1 MTQSL
6 SMSRRGLI
14 GVAGASVLGAPLL
27 MARTATAQTNQP
39 QTSME
44 IKHAMPPETNRFKL
58 GNFEVLVVKDGA
70 RRANPGETFGTDQS
84 AETVGKLLED
94 NFLPKEQFVN
104 SFSPVL
110 VNTGTDLVLFDTG
123 FGESG
128 RGAGN
133 GRLIEGMAA
142 AGYSP
147 EDVTVVVLT
156 HMHGDHIGGLM
167 EKGAPAFSRRVM
179 FSARRNMI
187 SGRTRSGLAR
197 LPKAARR
204 ASSPTSNRWR
214 KRRPSSATALTWFPA
229 SPALRR
235 LAIRRVT

>member
-6 SMSRRGLI
+6 GMSRRGLI

-44 IKHAMPPETNRFKL
+44 ITHAMPPETNRFKL

-70 RRANPGETFGTDQS
+70 RAAPNPGETFGTDQS

-123 FGESG
+123 FGEAG
-128 RGAGN
+128 RDAGN

-142 AGYSP
+142 AGYTP

-156 HMHGDHIGGLM
+156 HMHGDHIGG
-167 EKGAPAFSRRVM
+167 
-179 FSARRNMI
+179 
-187 SGRTRSGLAR
+187 
-197 LPKAARR
+197 
-204 ASSPTSNRWR
+204 
-214 KRRPSSATALTWFPA
+214 
-229 SPALRR
+229 
-235 LAIRRVT
+235 